1 MSENQETFLLQ
12 NKVNLRFYEQ
22 DPLYILQME
31 VLAQAR
37 QRTCSVTCQEKKT
50 ALKKGSTD
58 CPLQNDYCIYSC
70 ITMF

>member
-37 QRTCSVTCQEKKT
+37 QRTCSVTCQEKKKQ
-50 ALKKGSTD
+50 L
-58 CPLQNDYCIYSC
+58 
-70 ITMF
+70 